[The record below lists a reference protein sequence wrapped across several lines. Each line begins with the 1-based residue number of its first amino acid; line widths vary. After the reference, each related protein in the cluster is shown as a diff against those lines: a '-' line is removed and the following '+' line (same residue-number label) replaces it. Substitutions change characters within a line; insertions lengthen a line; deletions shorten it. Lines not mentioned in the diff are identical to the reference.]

1 MKNRIPKLPVHAQIH
16 AFVAE
21 RAPTC
26 RELKTKATIICG
38 NERMEAVAQWDTGAS
53 GSCISQRVIQVL
65 KPVRTGLR
73 TVLTPTGSDIRG
85 MYLLDFILPN
95 DVHVSDVAV
104 IDTEIGDQGID
115 LLIGMDIISMGDFA
129 VSNNGGKLVFTFR
142 IPSIKTTDYVA
153 EAKAEEVRARIPQ
166 HGQGTTRK
174 RHK

>member
-1 MKNRIPKLPVHAQIH
+1 MKNQTPHLPVR

-21 RAPTC
+21 RDSTC

-38 NERMEAVAQWDTGAS
+38 TAKKEVVAQWDTGAS
-53 GSCISQRVIQVL
+53 GSCISQKVIQEL

-95 DVHVSDVAV
+95 DVYVSDVAV
-104 IDTEIGDQGID
+104 VDTEIGDQGID

-129 VSNNGGKLVFTFR
+129 VSNNEGKLVFTFR
-142 IPSIKTTDYVA
+142 VPSIKTTDYVA
-153 EAKAEEVRARIPQ
+153 EAKVADIKARIQQ
-166 HGQGTTRK
+166 HGKGNTRK